1 MVNFKKYIVE
11 IIKRNKLGMLC
22 ALLFSVIVCILDL
35 IKPKLTES
43 IIDNAINSNTKK
55 IYIIGLI
62 YILVI
67 IFSTSLTYIV
77 NCYHNKV
84 KKSFSLDLKKRVLN
98 HISNLSGEYF
108 TNKKTGELLKI
119 VEGDI
124 FNLENIGIDLLI
136 DICINTVS
144 CIISLIILISIDI
157 KLLVVVLLIQLLM
170 ILIEKKYMKIV
181 YNQSEEVRNYY
192 GISMN
197 LIEQYISNIMN
208 VVITKSKDMLIS
220 HYITNEKKSLK
231 KSLEL
236 ESNLEKNQNIAISL
250 NEIMIV
256 SIYIIGGV
264 WIIKGNM
271 TFGVMM
277 AFIQYSQLVLGPFM
291 KIMNS
296 NSKIQSTI
304 ISVNRIYK
312 LLQEP
317 VQDNLSAEIYDKKL
331 IGDIEIKNL
340 NFSYDNNN
348 IVLKDINMSFLHGKT
363 TAIVGHSGCGK
374 STITKLL
381 YRLWNVKAGSII
393 IDKYPIEKYDLDFL
407 RKNIAVITQ
416 DIVLFDDS
424 ILNNIT
430 LNRKIDLDKLDEI
443 CEKVELKKMIL
454 ELPDGYNTIVGENGI
469 KLSGGQKQR
478 ISIARA
484 LLEDTPII
492 ILDEATSALDNL
504 IQDKIL
510 KNIEDIFS
518 NKTTIIIAHRLST
531 IKNAD
536 YIYVIDKK
544 TIIEEGTHT
553 ELISREGVY
562 KRMVKD
568 EK

>member
-1 MVNFKKYIVE
+1 M
-11 IIKRNKLGMLC
+11 
-22 ALLFSVIVCILDL
+22 
-35 IKPKLTES
+35 
-43 IIDNAINSNTKK
+43 
-55 IYIIGLI
+55 
-62 YILVI
+62 
-67 IFSTSLTYIV
+67 
-77 NCYHNKV
+77 
-84 KKSFSLDLKKRVLN
+84 
-98 HISNLSGEYF
+98 
-108 TNKKTGELLKI
+108 
-119 VEGDI
+119 
-124 FNLENIGIDLLI
+124 
-136 DICINTVS
+136 
-144 CIISLIILISIDI
+144 
-157 KLLVVVLLIQLLM
+157 
-170 ILIEKKYMKIV
+170 
-181 YNQSEEVRNYY
+181 
-192 GISMN
+192 
-197 LIEQYISNIMN
+197 
-208 VVITKSKDMLIS
+208 
-220 HYITNEKKSLK
+220 
-231 KSLEL
+231 
-236 ESNLEKNQNIAISL
+236 
-250 NEIMIV
+250 
-256 SIYIIGGV
+256 
-264 WIIKGNM
+264 
-271 TFGVMM
+271 
-277 AFIQYSQLVLGPFM
+277 
-291 KIMNS
+291 
-296 NSKIQSTI
+296 
-304 ISVNRIYK
+304 
-312 LLQEP
+312 
-317 VQDNLSAEIYDKKL
+317 QDNLSAEIYDKKL

-393 IDKYPIEKYDLDFL
+393 IDKYPVEKYDLDFL